1 MCRHLDDVQCHCDDR
16 EEWVGG
22 LAAPAI
28 DGIERGRVRAAF
40 GWPLVTR
47 TVRPSPLA
55 LPFVDRLYLRHL
67 IEKGR
72 PSP

>member
-1 MCRHLDDVQCHCDDR
+1 M
-16 EEWVGG
+16 GG